1 MSMPRPLHPHRAIA
15 CSALA
20 LLALACTGESGK
32 ATGNAPPASAGERIV
47 VMAPGAAE
55 TLAALGLADRV
66 VGVGDFVTYPPALAA
81 RPRLGAY
88 DAPDVERLLGLG
100 TTLYVTALS
109 EAGAAA
115 RARLEALGVE
125 VLALDTAT
133 YDGTLAGIERLGER
147 LGARPGAEALTA
159 GIRLRVEAVR
169 RGAAALPR
177 RRVLCAVGRDP
188 LYAAGP
194 GSHLDE
200 LLRAAGGE
208 NVLADAGAPYVLASL
223 EAVLARRPEVIVDLS
238 DNRAG
243 APRGAVAGDWG
254 RWPFL
259 PAVVDA
265 RVYQVD
271 PVRLAIPGPRLAE
284 MAELLARAIHP
295 ERFGAPRDE
304 EMGSLAPAG
313 TQAGG
318 E

>member
-1 MSMPRPLHPHRAIA
+1 MRP
-15 CSALA
+15 
-20 LLALACTGESGK
+20 
-32 ATGNAPPASAGERIV
+32 
-47 VMAPGAAE
+47 
-55 TLAALGLADRV
+55 
-66 VGVGDFVTYPPALAA
+66 
-81 RPRLGAY
+81 
-88 DAPDVERLLGLG
+88 
-100 TTLYVTALS
+100 
-109 EAGAAA
+109 
-115 RARLEALGVE
+115 
-125 VLALDTAT
+125 
-133 YDGTLAGIERLGER
+133 
-147 LGARPGAEALTA
+147 
-159 GIRLRVEAVR
+159 
-169 RGAAALPR
+169 ALPR

-243 APRGAVAGDWG
+243 APRGVVAGDWA

-259 PAVVDA
+259 PAVVDG

-295 ERFGAPRDE
+295 ERFGSPRDG
-304 EMGSLAPAG
+304 EMGALALAG